1 MTKEELIHVVND
13 SLSIVDITIQQCDIL
28 LDDETPDKKEVRDS
42 LSIINRFISQIN
54 NDIKYDLIP
63 SFYYPKISVYLNEL
77 GLTDL
82 PYKGVY
88 PENFETQIHKQSF
101 ISTLKQ
107 PSITNAVSKLHSYD
121 VLKSLRFII
130 SNTVIVG
137 ANGSGK
143 TTLADTL
150 INGMSEKIG
159 IVIPSQ
165 KLLIVP
171 TLQSI
176 PNYSLTNSEYDKFQ
190 KNVRNDKIT
199 YNSNKGDELPY
210 NESKLYI
217 SEFNIILR
225 NLIAE
230 RASINN
236 SYCENIKQGLAPREE
251 DLGCTLDK
259 AIIIWNSLIEHRKM
273 FCDENNNLSIKTIDT
288 EKEDIYP
295 AYLMSDG
302 EKVILYLIA
311 RVLMTSNEGLIIV
324 DEPELYLH
332 RAIVDK
338 LWNQLE
344 LERTDCIFIYL
355 THDLDFASNRNANKF
370 WIKSFK
376 HPLLWEIESIP
387 DNSIPENLLMEL
399 LGSRKPILFCEGDSS
414 ERSLDIPIYEVLFPN
429 YTIRPV
435 RTCKDVINY
444 TKAFNKIP
452 NNNLIAYGI
461 IDRDF
466 RTTTQLTKLE
476 DENVFSFTVAEI
488 ENLFL
493 VEEFIEA
500 FVKYKKE
507 ECDLEALKKEIIYKL
522 KTDKKL
528 QTSNFVSSKIN
539 YHYKESHIKKG
550 NSKEELLSSF
560 EAFNN
565 DIKINNWYLERI
577 EEIDDIVQSNNYDKA
592 IMIYNNKGLHTVVE
606 KILGYKSSEYRSK
619 ALLFLQNSDSAK
631 QILRNKFPPE
641 IINHSTID

>member
-1 MTKEELIHVVND
+1 MTKDELIHLIKE
-13 SLSIVDITIQQCDIL
+13 SLLIVDITLQQCDKL
-28 LDDETPDKKEVRDS
+28 LNYKNTEEKEIHDS
-42 LSIINRFISQIN
+42 LLVVKKFTSQIN
-54 NDIKYDLIP
+54 NDIKNDIIP
-63 SFYYPKISVYLNEL
+63 SSYYQKVSIYLNEL
-77 GLTDL
+77 HLTRL
-82 PYKGVY
+82 PYKNVN
-88 PENFETQIHKQSF
+88 PDNSNTQINKQSF
-101 ISTLKQ
+101 TDSLKQ
-107 PSITNAVSKLHSYD
+107 PSIANAVLQFHSYK
-121 VLKSLRFII
+121 VLKSLHFVS

-143 TTLADTL
+143 TTLANTL

-165 KLLIVP
+165 KLLIIP
-171 TLQSI
+171 TFQST
-176 PNYSLTNSEYDKFQ
+176 PNYNSTILEFDNYQMK
-190 KNVRNDKIT
+190 VRNDKIT
-199 YNSNKGDELPY
+199 YNSNKNDDYPY
-210 NESKLYI
+210 SESRDYS
-217 SEFNIILR
+217 SEFNVVLR

-236 SYCENIKQGLAPREE
+236 CYCENIKQGLTLGKE
-251 DLGCTLDK
+251 DLICTLDK
-259 AIIIWNSLIEHRKM
+259 AITIWNSLIEHRKM
-273 FCDENNNLSIKTIDT
+273 FCDNSNNISIKTIDT

-311 RVLMTSNEGLIIV
+311 RVLMTSREGLIIV

-414 ERSLDIPIYEVLFPN
+414 ERSHDIPIYEVLFPN

-452 NNNLIAYGI
+452 NNNLTAYGI

-466 RTTTQLTKLE
+466 RTKTQLTKLE

-500 FVKYKKE
+500 FVKYKNE
-507 ECDLEALKKEIIYKL
+507 ECDLEALKKEIIDKL

-539 YHYKESHIKKG
+539 YHYKESHLKKG

-560 EAFNN
+560 ETFNN
-565 DIKINNWYLERI
+565 EIKINEWYLERSK
-577 EEIDDIVQSNNYDKA
+577 EIDDIVQKNKYDKA

-606 KILGYKSSEYRSK
+606 NKLGYKSGEYRSK
-619 ALLFLQNSDSAK
+619 ALLFLQNSESAK
-631 QILRNKFPPE
+631 QILRSKFPAE
-641 IINHSTID
+641 IIKQSKAN